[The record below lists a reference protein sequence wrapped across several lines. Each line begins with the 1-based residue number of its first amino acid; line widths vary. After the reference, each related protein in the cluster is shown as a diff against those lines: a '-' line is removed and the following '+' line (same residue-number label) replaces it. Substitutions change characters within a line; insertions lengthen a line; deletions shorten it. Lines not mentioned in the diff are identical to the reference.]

1 MDGISSARW
10 VILARCG
17 VRCCPRTCHCLSPMS
32 SHTPRGRS
40 SAVGFLISRCAE
52 SVAQGTEAKLMA
64 YVLAVVV
71 GTTGRTIV
79 NSPKHLP
86 YLMALADNYATAN
99 GRMYYS

>member
-1 MDGISSARW
+1 
-10 VILARCG
+10 
-17 VRCCPRTCHCLSPMS
+17 
-32 SHTPRGRS
+32 
-40 SAVGFLISRCAE
+40 
-52 SVAQGTEAKLMA
+52 MA